1 MKQPYIYIILLNRP
15 EADSVYESQLEDTAR
30 YAGLLLAP
38 AEGFGLSQNTHIR
51 AYKPQLLVSL
61 RFNKINNL
69 N

>member
-1 MKQPYIYIILLNRP
+1 MEHTLIWTTDKELKSSVQGQNVVCSGQCIIV
-15 EADSVYESQLEDTAR
+15 ECTIVWGGSA
-30 YAGLLLAP
+30 
-38 AEGFGLSQNTHIR
+38 SQNTHIR

>member
-1 MKQPYIYIILLNRP
+1 MTACKFQNIDGGGLFL
-15 EADSVYESQLEDTAR
+15 AHTSSV
-30 YAGLLLAP
+30 
-38 AEGFGLSQNTHIR
+38 SQNTHIL